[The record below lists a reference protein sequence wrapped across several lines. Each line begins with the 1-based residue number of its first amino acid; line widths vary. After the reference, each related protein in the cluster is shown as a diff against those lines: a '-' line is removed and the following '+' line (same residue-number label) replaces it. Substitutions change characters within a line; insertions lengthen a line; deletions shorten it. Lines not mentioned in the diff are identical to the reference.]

1 MEHRVLVITTVSGF
15 LWQFERNTVELLKKE
30 GAEIHYASN
39 FQRPAYEF
47 EESFFEENG
56 IRTHHVPIEKLPWK
70 IIRNLRALKRLTE
83 IIRSEK
89 IDTVHCHNPVG
100 GLLGRLAAL
109 LSGSRTAVIYTAH
122 GFHFYKGAPV
132 KNWLLYYTAERLLA
146 RFTDALVTINEED
159 EGWARSFRLK
169 RGGRVF
175 RIPGVGVDT
184 RRYAPRPELRKE
196 ARLRMGVM
204 EEEFC
209 LLTAALLDPEKNHET
224 VLKMLAGLKGQAA
237 FPVRYVI
244 CGDGPHRPAL
254 EERVRE
260 YGLEDQVTFLGFR
273 RDLEVLLQGA
283 DLFLFPSLREGLG
296 MAALEAMACGVPVAA
311 ARNRGTVEYVRHEEN
326 GFLCEG
332 EDPEAFRDA
341 VLLMQAEPSLRAAM
355 GQRAAE
361 DSLAFGRE
369 RAAEAMEGIY
379 RMTLGGVGV

>member
-39 FQRPAYEF
+39 FLRPAYEF

-70 IIRNLRALKRLTE
+70 IIRNLWALKRLTE

-109 LSGSRTAVIYTAH
+109 LSGSRPAVIYTAH

-209 LLTAALLDPEKNHET
+209 LLTAALLDPEKNYET

-244 CGDGPHRPAL
+244 CGAGPHRPAL
-254 EERVRE
+254 EETVRE

-311 ARNRGTVEYVRHEEN
+311 ARNRGTVEYVRHGEN

-369 RAAEAMEGIY
+369 RAAEAMERIY

>member
-1 MEHRVLVITTVSGF
+1 
-15 LWQFERNTVELLKKE
+15 
-30 GAEIHYASN
+30 
-39 FQRPAYEF
+39 
-47 EESFFEENG
+47 
-56 IRTHHVPIEKLPWK
+56 
-70 IIRNLRALKRLTE
+70 
-83 IIRSEK
+83 
-89 IDTVHCHNPVG
+89 
-100 GLLGRLAAL
+100 
-109 LSGSRTAVIYTAH
+109 
-122 GFHFYKGAPV
+122 
-132 KNWLLYYTAERLLA
+132 
-146 RFTDALVTINEED
+146 
-159 EGWARSFRLK
+159 
-169 RGGRVF
+169 
-175 RIPGVGVDT
+175 
-184 RRYAPRPELRKE
+184 
-196 ARLRMGVM
+196 
-204 EEEFC
+204 
-209 LLTAALLDPEKNHET
+209 
-224 VLKMLAGLKGQAA
+224 MLAGLKGQAA

-244 CGDGPHRPAL
+244 CGDGLHRPAL

-311 ARNRGTVEYVRHEEN
+311 ARNRGTVEYVRHGEN

-369 RAAEAMEGIY
+369 RAAEAMERIY

>member
-30 GAEIHYASN
+30 GAEIYYASN

-109 LSGSRTAVIYTAH
+109 LSGSRPAVIYTAH

-132 KNWLLYYTAERLLA
+132 KNWLLYYTAEWLLA

-311 ARNRGTVEYVRHEEN
+311 ARNRGTVEYVRHGEN

-332 EDPEAFRDA
+332 EDPEAFRAA

-369 RAAEAMEGIY
+369 RAAEAMERIY